1 MLEPRRKAEKALLSV
16 VQEAYVHGVSTR
28 KVDELVES
36 MGIQGLSKSEVSRIC
51 KELDDV
57 VQDFKNR
64 PLEGM
69 YPYLWLDATFPKVR
83 EGGRV
88 QSMAFVIAIGV
99 RDTGEREVLG
109 FDIGTSE
116 DGSFWLTF
124 IRSLVARGLRGVQ
137 LAISD
142 AHEGLRSAIGSALTG
157 ATWQRCRV
165 HTMRNILSQVPR
177 ASQAMVSSIVRTI
190 FAQPTQEAAKQQLS
204 VVVEQLQEKF
214 PKAMNVLE
222 RAEEDVLAYMAFPKE
237 HWKQICSTNPL
248 ERLNREL
255 RRRFDVVGIF
265 PNRESVV
272 RLGGAILQEQS
283 DEWVVARRY
292 FSRESMA
299 KLTGN
304 DEQQLLA
311 PTSVLHK

>member
-1 MLEPRRKAEKALLSV
+1 
-16 VQEAYVHGVSTR
+16 AYVHGVSTR

-36 MGIQGLSKSEVSRIC
+36 MGIQGISKSEVSRIC
-51 KELDDV
+51 KELDEV
-57 VQDFKNR
+57 VQEFKNR
-64 PLEGM
+64 PLEGT
-69 YPYLWLDATFPKVR
+69 YPYLWLDATFPRVR

-137 LAISD
+137 LVISD

-177 ASQAMVSSIVRTI
+177 ASQPMVSSIVRTI
-190 FAQPTQEAAKQQLS
+190 FAQPTQETAKQQL
-204 VVVEQLQEKF
+204 
-214 PKAMNVLE
+214 
-222 RAEEDVLAYMAFPKE
+222 D
-237 HWKQICSTNPL
+237 
-248 ERLNREL
+248 
-255 RRRFDVVGIF
+255 
-265 PNRESVV
+265 
-272 RLGGAILQEQS
+272 
-283 DEWVVARRY
+283 
-292 FSRESMA
+292 
-299 KLTGN
+299 
-304 DEQQLLA
+304 
-311 PTSVLHK
+311 